1 MLFQLLIHWYLL
13 THICI
18 NKFDY
23 CLGSGNGLV
32 PNMCT
37 VKPIGKKFS
46 LFYLK
51 FKYLMLSDACI
62 LWPGSSLMQVI
73 IRRLFGAN
81 SLPKPIE
88 HMNNYTKMLPMVWRA
103 FFIIETFS
111 AVLVLCGGN
120 PPVTGGF
127 PLQRPVTRSFKANIR
142 DAGDLRRHRSHY
154 NVTVM
159 VQVSAI

>member
-1 MLFQLLIHWYLL
+1 M
-13 THICI
+13 
-18 NKFDY
+18 
-23 CLGSGNGLV
+23 
-32 PNMCT
+32 
-37 VKPIGKKFS
+37 
-46 LFYLK
+46 
-51 FKYLMLSDACI
+51 
-62 LWPGSSLMQVI
+62 
-73 IRRLFGAN
+73 
-81 SLPKPIE
+81 
-88 HMNNYTKMLPMVWRA
+88 
-103 FFIIETFS
+103 ETFS